1 MRKAV
6 LLTLFGLVAA
16 DVAHADV
23 VRHSFIPQA
32 YRGTWV
38 AGAGTTSDKSVIV
51 LSATTYVSGGTR
63 CSVKWVSQTAGA
75 RGSIY
80 AAHLQ
85 CLDPAGTAGKTA
97 LSDLIIWP
105 DGIDQ
110 IAVGAE
116 FMSLMIFHRCPATRP
131 PSRDRLAS
139 ADSAGSGGGAYAPAR
154 IPSGAR
160 ASVRVPA
167 QTRTGIDKSSID
179 LAADRD
185 PPQGRN

>member
-97 LSDLIIWP
+97 LSDLIVWP

-139 ADSAGSGGGAYAPAR
+139 ADSSLHAAGLGSDGGG
-154 IPSGAR
+154 
-160 ASVRVPA
+160 
-167 QTRTGIDKSSID
+167 
-179 LAADRD
+179 
-185 PPQGRN
+185 PPGQRRRGQQ